1 MEFYQIV
8 LPIFTVVYLLQV
20 FVIQSYIQWKKTG
33 VKPYVFSDT
42 DSPHDY
48 CGKIYKLMIV
58 GTWISIAFYSLYH
71 EHYELLV
78 PIWYLEFTWLQHVG
92 FGFGLTSFVWII
104 MAQKQMSGSW
114 RIGINY
120 KEKTIL
126 VKTGVFR
133 ISRNPI
139 FLGVMISYLGTFLII
154 PNMLTFGV
162 LLVTFITLQI
172 QVRLEEDYLTN
183 THGNSYV
190 EYTKSVRRW
199 I

>member
-1 MEFYQIV
+1 
-8 LPIFTVVYLLQV
+8 
-20 FVIQSYIQWKKTG
+20 
-33 VKPYVFSDT
+33 
-42 DSPHDY
+42 
-48 CGKIYKLMIV
+48 
-58 GTWISIAFYSLYH
+58 
-71 EHYELLV
+71 
-78 PIWYLEFTWLQHVG
+78 
-92 FGFGLTSFVWII
+92 
-104 MAQKQMSGSW
+104 MSGSW